1 MAFKAPYL
9 PYDTLRPRAD
19 AFLRQYHPDR
29 TLPVPI
35 ELIVERDFGIEIVP
49 MPGLQYGFDTVAFIS
64 RDLTEIRVD
73 EDVFKSR
80 PNRYRFSLAHEL
92 AHRLLVG
99 RTTMVGGWID
109 DRQPCLLSTAE

>member
-19 AFLRQYHPDR
+19 AFLQQYHPDR

-49 MPGLQYGFDTVAFIS
+49 MPGLQYAFDTVAFIS
-64 RDLTEIRVD
+64 RDLT
-73 EDVFKSR
+73 
-80 PNRYRFSLAHEL
+80 
-92 AHRLLVG
+92 
-99 RTTMVGGWID
+99 
-109 DRQPCLLSTAE
+109 